1 MPLSLTTLTARR
13 VASLADTRAARNAQ
27 KRLRA
32 ELDSYRTPSER
43 AELDAILGRH
53 TSDEL
58 ATLARATGRPYAA

>member
-1 MPLSLTTLTARR
+1 MSLSLTTLATRG
-13 VASLADTRAARNAQ
+13 VASLADARAARNAQ